1 MIEDNEFEANEQR
14 EYKPLSMMS
23 SLQHVLSKDEEYVFM
38 QLLFSSS
45 ARVRSDNFG
54 LPRKEVER
62 LLGIGKDDKDGFSS
76 FLKRV
81 NGALSSYFQCVYD
94 KGRDQ
99 VVVLMR
105 VPPRQARNVLS
116 SESLAIL
123 MFIFY
128 HQEVLQNEFTLFNQ
142 LLNAFGH
149 ETLQARRKIQANV
162 EPLLKIGAI
171 QRYDSPSQEEA
182 YMLTAIGSRMFSNSF
197 LHRYTEFSQS
207 QQLNMDDVLK
217 FFKRYNTQG
226 SDSL

>member
-1 MIEDNEFEANEQR
+1 FEANEQR

-38 QLLFSSS
+38 QLLYSSS

-54 LPRKEVER
+54 LPRREVER
-62 LLGIGKDDKDGFSS
+62 MLGIGKDDKEAFSS

-81 NGALSSYFQCVYD
+81 NGALSSYFQCVHD
-94 KGRDQ
+94 EERDQ

-128 HQEVLQNEFTLFNQ
+128 HQEVLQNEFTLF
-142 LLNAFGH
+142 
-149 ETLQARRKIQANV
+149 
-162 EPLLKIGAI
+162 
-171 QRYDSPSQEEA
+171 
-182 YMLTAIGSRMFSNSF
+182 
-197 LHRYTEFSQS
+197 
-207 QQLNMDDVLK
+207 
-217 FFKRYNTQG
+217 
-226 SDSL
+226 